1 MYKTLCAGVVL
12 IVVASAVPLAAAAET
27 SSTATGISRLMNPA
41 VSLNALFLGETSADV
56 GEAEAN
62 RIAIQEIEMQLTS
75 VVDPFWTADL
85 VVAWHEEEAHGEED
99 HEEEA
104 EEAHGTAHFVSDIE
118 IATLRSTAMPAG
130 LGLTL
135 GKFYLPFGKH
145 ATLHT
150 HQFPFVRAPIAVQ
163 SFLGDHGLTDVGAA
177 LDATVPLPWWSEIT
191 VYGVDG
197 RAEIFNGAHRD
208 LAFGGRWSHLWDV
221 SENATLEFGSSYLTG
236 PDADGSGHDRLG
248 MAGFDLTFKWSS
260 GERSHGPEAVVS
272 GEVILPDYDHGEGE
286 PYGYFF
292 HARGRMSRN
301 WWLGFGT
308 GYAEDAEVVVSEI
321 GPPYFRR
328 MPDYKEY
335 KANVVFAP
343 SEFSALR
350 AEVSYLDCG
359 CQDMDDLRVSL
370 QWNFTIGSHPAHMY

>member
-1 MYKTLCAGVVL
+1 MKIPTSLLALALVFGFTT
-12 IVVASAVPLAAAAET
+12 AAAAET
-27 SSTATGISRLMNPA
+27 SSTATGVSSLMNPA
-41 VSLNALFLGETSADV
+41 VSLNALFLGETSDDV

-62 RIAIQEIEMQLTS
+62 RIAIQEVEMQLTS

-85 VVAWHEEEAHGEED
+85 VVGWHEEMAHEEEEAHG
-99 HEEEA
+99 A
-104 EEAHGTAHFVSDIE
+104 AHFVTDIE

-130 LGLTL
+130 FGLTL

-145 ATLHT
+145 AVLHT

-163 SFLGDHGLTDVGAA
+163 SFLGDHGLSDVGAA

-197 RAEIFNGAHRD
+197 RAEIFNGEHRD
-208 LAFGGRWSHLWDV
+208 LAFGGRWNHLWDV
-221 SENATLEFGSSYLTG
+221 SENGTLEFGASYLTG
-236 PDADGSGHDRLG
+236 PDAGGSGHDRLG
-248 MAGFDLTFKWSS
+248 VAGFDLTFKWSS

-272 GEVILPDYDHGEGE
+272 CEVILPDYDHGYGE

-301 WWLGFGT
+301 WWVGVGG
-308 GYAEDAEVVVSEI
+308 GYAEDAEVVVSEV
-321 GPPYFRR
+321 GPPFFVHE
-328 MPDYKEY
+328 PDYREL

-350 AEVSYLDCG
+350 AEVSLLDSG
-359 CQDMDDLRVSL
+359 SSLTEDLRFSL
-370 QWNFTIGSHPAHMY
+370 QWNFTIGSHPAHLY